1 MREIYEELSWNF
13 ENLSK
18 LYLSLANKEAKASSN
33 NLNKVPVGNNINNN
47 LINNVTENN
56 PLDNDIKDKNEE
68 VTIEKIREILAKKS
82 RDGKTAHVKSLLM
95 KFNANK
101 LSEVKKEDYKNLMKE
116 SIKL

>member
-18 LYLSLANKEAKASSN
+18 LYLSLANKEAKASSD

-47 LINNVTENN
+47 LINN

-82 RDGKTAHVKSLLM
+82 RDGKTAYVKSLLM

>member
-56 PLDNDIKDKNEE
+56 QLDNDIKDKNEE
-68 VTIEKIREILAKKS
+68 VTIEKIREITEIPLENGHQVFEMMLALKIYFRK
-82 RDGKTAHVKSLLM
+82 
-95 KFNANK
+95 
-101 LSEVKKEDYKNLMKE
+101 
-116 SIKL
+116 